1 VERRPY
7 QLGRRQA
14 AADRTS
20 AAIVAAGRDL
30 AAAGA
35 GAELSMGAVAAR
47 AGVSRLTLYNRF
59 GSKAGLLSAIAQSA
73 KHQIPG
79 SVPRAGGD
87 DARERL
93 RLLLAES
100 CAVWASDPALFR
112 TLPAAAA
119 TDGVRGGEYRLLAES
134 LAASDRLRPG
144 CSLKEAEDVIG
155 VLASFATFDLLHKDG
170 RRSTV
175 AVAEILMRL
184 AGGILRQR
192 DI

>member
-35 GAELSMGAVAAR
+35 GASLSMGAVAAR

-73 KHQIPG
+73 KRQIPG
-79 SVPRAGGD
+79 SMPGAGA

-93 RLLLAES
+93 QLLLAES

-144 CSLKEAEDVIG
+144 CSIKEAEDVIG
-155 VLASFATFDLLHKDG
+155 VLVSFPTFDLLHKDG

-184 AGGILRQR
+184 AGAILRQR